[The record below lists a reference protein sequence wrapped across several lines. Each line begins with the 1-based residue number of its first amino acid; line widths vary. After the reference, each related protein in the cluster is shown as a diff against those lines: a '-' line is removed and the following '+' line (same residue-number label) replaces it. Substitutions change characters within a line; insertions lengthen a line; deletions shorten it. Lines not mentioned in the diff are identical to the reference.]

1 MARMPCRP
9 RVASLILCVTGLSA
23 VTLLSGMPFAASAVA
38 AESPPPTPRVEPE
51 VGAADPYV
59 ITPERWLVSH
69 RGGPRRFPEEG
80 MRGYDA
86 SAASGFALEADARQ
100 LGDGTWVLL
109 HDATVDRTM
118 TGVTGAVD
126 GLTLAQ
132 WQTARLRPAP
142 SGRYPDDPAVTV
154 VDFLQRQAGKVPILL
169 ELKAGDADGFVETVR
184 AAAGAELPSVMVQSF
199 DFAVAQRFG
208 DAGLTPMFL
217 MGAQIYPTVETIIG
231 AGIRYVGVARSMDAA
246 SVAQLRAAGLVVV
259 SYTVSTGVDLDI
271 EFREGVHGVFTDD
284 PWRMAVEGAF
294 TPVSATSSRAQPQAG
309 TSSAATASPIAAA
322 TTALVTPSTTAD
334 SEPAGTGP
342 ITTTTTTEA
351 RPAKATTL
359 TGSARSAQSTQP
371 AHSAPVARWGTV
383 GGLEPAALIRLTA
396 MVWGST
402 DPGLLVDGAAT
413 WSEHRPAEQ

>member
-23 VTLLSGMPFAASAVA
+23 VTLLSGMPFASSAVA

-51 VGAADPYV
+51 VRAADPFV

-154 VDFLQRQAGKVPILL
+154 VDFLQRQAGKVPIVL

-259 SYTVSTGVDLDI
+259 SYTVNTGVDLDI

-284 PWRMAVEGAF
+284 PWRMAVEGALHPGVGHELEGAAAGGHEF
-294 TPVSATSSRAQPQAG
+294 GGHGFADRGCDDGTGHAVDDRGLGAGRDGPHHAHHDHRGATGEGDHRDRIGALGAVDAACPQRTGRSLGHGRGSRAG
-309 TSSAATASPIAAA
+309 
-322 TTALVTPSTTAD
+322 
-334 SEPAGTGP
+334 GP
-342 ITTTTTTEA
+342 D
-351 RPAKATTL
+351 
-359 TGSARSAQSTQP
+359 P
-371 AHSAPVARWGTV
+371 AHGH
-383 GGLEPAALIRLTA
+383 GLGEY
-396 MVWGST
+396 
-402 DPGLLVDGAAT
+402 
-413 WSEHRPAEQ
+413 